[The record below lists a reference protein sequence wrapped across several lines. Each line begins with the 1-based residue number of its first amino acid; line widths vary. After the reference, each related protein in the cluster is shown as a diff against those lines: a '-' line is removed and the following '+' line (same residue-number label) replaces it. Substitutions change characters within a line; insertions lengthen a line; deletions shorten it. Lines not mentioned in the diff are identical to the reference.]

1 MTDVEKK
8 RKSIINVIY
17 YVMIAALFFL
27 IVRYAMGVCFPIVCA
42 FFIATILQ
50 KPKKFLTEK
59 TFLKSGSA
67 SVVSLFLLIFI
78 VIALFVLIGVR
89 AVQEISGFIDYIT
102 LQLQNIDVVVTN
114 IETAVMNFIGRL
126 PDFISETLNESVTA
140 IFTQVREYIAG
151 QSTELTDSITGTL
164 GDSFSLSWITTPLS
178 GVISTA
184 KQIPSILI
192 AVVITL
198 VASCFM
204 ASDYDS
210 IMNFIKLQFPEHKR
224 DDLSRSKVLLKSTL
238 TKMAKAYALIMSVT
252 FTEMFLGL
260 TVLKL
265 MGIYSSSYAVII
277 AIVTAIVDIIPVL
290 GTGTVLIPWT
300 LYNLIV
306 GNYALAIGLG
316 VIYAVITVIRQIIEP
331 KLVAGQLGL
340 SPVVTICSLYLGLKI
355 FGVLGMI
362 IAPIL
367 VTMLKVLNDEGII
380 KLWKSPAREVKKLEE
395 AEKSQEKEQPQKPEK
410 A

>member
-17 YVMIAALFFL
+17 YAMLAVIFFL
-27 IVRYAMGVCFPIVCA
+27 IIRYAMGVCFPIVCA

-50 KPKKFLTEK
+50 RPKNFLAKK

-67 SVVSLFLLIFI
+67 SFVSLLLLIFV
-78 VIALFVLIGVR
+78 VISLVVLIGVR
-89 AVQEISGFIDYIT
+89 AAQEISGFINYIT

-114 IETAVMNFIGRL
+114 IESAAINFVDGL
-126 PDFISETLNESVTA
+126 PEFISGTLHESVATL
-140 IFTQVREYIAG
+140 FTQLRDYIAG
-151 QSTELTDSITGTL
+151 QSTDLTDSITGTL

-204 ASDYDS
+204 TSDYES
-210 IMNFIKLQFPEHKR
+210 IMNFIRIQFPEHKR
-224 DDLSRSKVLLKSTL
+224 DDLSRSKSLLKSTL

-252 FTEMFLGL
+252 FTEMFIGL
-260 TVLKL
+260 TVLRL
-265 MGIYSSSYAVII
+265 MGIYSSSYTVII
-277 AIVTAIVDIIPVL
+277 AIITAVVDIIPVL
-290 GTGTVLIPWT
+290 GTGTVLIPWA

-306 GNYALAIGLG
+306 GNYGLAIGLA
-316 VIYAVITVIRQIIEP
+316 VIYAVITVIRQIVEP

-340 SPVVTICSLYLGLKI
+340 SPVVTITSLYLGLKI

-380 KLWKSPAREVKKLEE
+380 HLWKSSAKESAETQAQDKADKPA
-395 AEKSQEKEQPQKPEK
+395 KPK
-410 A
+410 QA